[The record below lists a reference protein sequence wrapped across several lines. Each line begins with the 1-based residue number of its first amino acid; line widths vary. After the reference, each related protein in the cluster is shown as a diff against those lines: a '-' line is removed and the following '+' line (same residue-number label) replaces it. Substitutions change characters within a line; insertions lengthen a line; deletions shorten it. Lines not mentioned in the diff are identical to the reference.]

1 MPPREPPLRLGF
13 LGTGWIGRHRLQAL
27 LQAGLAQAAVIAEPD
42 TACLAEAAAL
52 APTARCVE
60 GLAQLLAEPL
70 DGVVIATPSA
80 AHAAQ
85 SIAVLRHGL
94 PVFCQKPLGRHG
106 AEVAAVL
113 RAARQADRRL
123 GVDLS
128 YRHLAGMD
136 QVKALLH
143 SGELGQVF
151 ALELQ
156 FHNAY
161 GPGKPW
167 FYDRALSGGG
177 CLIDLGIHL
186 IDLGLWLL
194 DTPPVSSVQGRCYS
208 QGRPLAQQPDAVED
222 FASARLVLEGGVS
235 MDVACSWNLPIGSD
249 AEIGM
254 RIYGTRGGIGLRNL
268 DGSFYDFVI
277 ERFDGRQ
284 REPIAQPPD
293 AWGGRAL
300 LAWAEAVQRSAA
312 YDTEADDL
320 QVSADVLDRIYASA
334 VQAPT

>member
-1 MPPREPPLRLGF
+1 MTSPERPLRLGF

-27 LQAGLAQAAVIAEPD
+27 LQAGLAQAAVIADADPVS
-42 TACLAEAAAL
+42 LAEAATL
-52 APTARCVE
+52 APTARRAE
-60 GLAQLLAEPL
+60 GLAQLLGEPL

-85 SIAVLRHGL
+85 SVAVLQSGL
-94 PVFCQKPLGRHG
+94 PVFCQKPLGRDG
-106 AEVAAVL
+106 PEVASVL

-136 QVKALLH
+136 QVKAWLR

-167 FYDRALSGGG
+167 FYDRTLSGGG

-194 DTPPVSSVQGRCYS
+194 DNPPVSSVQGQCYS

-235 MDVACSWNLPIGSD
+235 MEVACSWNLPIGSD

-254 RIYGTRGGIGLRNL
+254 RIYGSRGGIGLRNV
-268 DGSFYDFVI
+268 DGSFYDFVM

-284 REPIAQPPD
+284 RALIAQPPD

-300 LAWAEAVQRSAA
+300 LAWAEALQRSAA
-312 YDTEADDL
+312 YDAEADDL
-320 QVSADVLDRIYASA
+320 QVSADVLDRIYATA
-334 VQAPT
+334 LQAPA